1 MNKMHYSI
9 LIIGGG
15 TAGIDV
21 AARLRAKASKLDI
34 AVIDPSEKHY
44 YQPLWTL
51 VGGGVTKKE
60 VTEKREADLIPHGVT
75 WIRDAVVAFEPAENR
90 VRLRSGPLLGYDYL
104 VVCPG
109 IQVNWKD
116 IKGLRETMGRN
127 GVCSNYD
134 FNTVDFTWQAIRNL
148 RQGTAIFT
156 MPATPIKCAG
166 APQKIMYLA
175 EDHFR
180 RTGVRDEI
188 RVVYASATPAI
199 FGVAKYRKA
208 LEKIIADRG
217 MQTCFR
223 HSLIEV
229 RGDSREAIFTQLDT
243 KEEAV
248 MKFDLLHVTPPMSA
262 PDFIRESPL
271 ADKDGWVEV
280 DKYNL
285 QHPRFANIFALGD
298 ASSLPTSRTGAA
310 IRKEAPVLVEN
321 LLAYR
326 AGQPLKAKYNG
337 YSSCPLVTGYGKLIL
352 AEFDYDGNPAE
363 TFPFDQSK
371 ERYSMWLLKR
381 WALPVLYWQGMLKG
395 RA

>member
-1 MNKMHYSI
+1 MNKKFYSVVI
-9 LIIGGG
+9 VGGG
-15 TAGIDV
+15 TAGISV
-21 AARLRAKASKLDI
+21 AARLRAKAPKLDI
-34 AVIDPSEKHY
+34 AIIEPSEKHY

-60 VTEKREADLIPHGVT
+60 VTEKREANLIPRGVT
-75 WIRDAVVAFEPAENR
+75 WIHDRVVALEPAENR
-90 VRLRSGPLLGYDYL
+90 VRVGSDQLLGYDQL

-116 IKGLRETMGRN
+116 IKGLQESMGHN

-134 FNTVDFTWQAIRNL
+134 FNTVDFTWQAIRSL
-148 RQGTAIFT
+148 QQGTAIFT
-156 MPATPIKCAG
+156 NPATPIKCAG

-180 RTGVRDEI
+180 RAGVRDAI
-188 RVVYASATPAI
+188 RVVYGSASAAI
-199 FGVAKYRKA
+199 FGVAKYQKA
-208 LEKIIADRG
+208 LDKIIADRG
-217 MQTCFR
+217 IQTSFR
-223 HSLIEV
+223 HNLIEV
-229 RGDSREAIFTQLDT
+229 RVNSREAIFAQLDT
-243 KEEAV
+243 KNEVV

-262 PDFIRESPL
+262 PDFVRESPL
-271 ADKDGWVEV
+271 ADKAGWLEV
-280 DKYNL
+280 DKYSL
-285 QHPRFANIFALGD
+285 QHPRFANVFALGD

-321 LLAYR
+321 LLAHR
-326 AGQPLKAKYNG
+326 AGRALTAKYNG
-337 YSSCPLVTGYGKLIL
+337 YASCPLVTGYGKVIL

-381 WALPVLYWQGMLKG
+381 WGLPVLYWKGMLRG